1 MLPAFL
7 IGLAFGVLVGLLIA
21 RIRQSGESTS
31 PTIARITS
39 PTPPDARTTVLGGF
53 ARRTGIGPGRIEVER
68 RIEAKLTPDGMTI
81 TVDGETFHR
90 LEDIP
95 DQAAAERVRQLLVT
109 LPSSVEDPT
118 ARAKIEGELHDVGID
133 PDAGQAGST

>member
-7 IGLAFGVLVGLLIA
+7 IGLAFGILVGLLIA
-21 RIRQSGESTS
+21 RIRQSGESSS
-31 PTIARITS
+31 PTNARFGS
-39 PTPPDARTTVLGGF
+39 GTPPAAPSSILGDF
-53 ARRTGIGPGRIEVER
+53 ARRTGSAPARIEVER
-68 RIEAKLTPDGMTI
+68 RIETKLTPDGMTI

-95 DQAAAERVRQLLVT
+95 DHALADRVRQLLVT
-109 LPSSVEDPT
+109 LPGSVEDPMER
-118 ARAKIEGELHDVGID
+118 ARIEGELHDAGID